1 MPRLWQSKNIK
12 CVFSTSPAYHGF
24 HGYNQ
29 SMLEFNKV
37 GVNVGGGDRGGDRGG
52 GGGGGGG
59 GRRIAGTTPGVREV
73 TATALRL

>member
-37 GVNVGGGDRGGDRGG
+37 GVNVGGGDRGGGGRGG
-52 GGGGGGG
+52 GGGGG
-59 GRRIAGTTPGVREV
+59 IAGTTPGVREV
-73 TATALRL
+73 TAAALRL